1 MSLNK
6 HVCYVMF
13 VMFVMLCYVML
24 CYVIYLFIYL
34 FMYLFIYLSIY
45 LFIYEISE
53 WSPAEIIQ
61 NLSTEMKNRF
71 CCNFYTINTSIVIF
85 YNSTVGFI

>member
-1 MSLNK
+1 MWL
-6 HVCYVMF
+6 VFF
-13 VMFVMLCYVML
+13 VVFQND
-24 CYVIYLFIYL
+24 VIMAYHL
-34 FMYLFIYLSIY
+34 
-45 LFIYEISE
+45 IYEISE

-85 YNSTVGFI
+85 YNSTIGIFDEQTQQSYAYNLISMAAD

>member
-1 MSLNK
+1 MTYHL
-6 HVCYVMF
+6 
-13 VMFVMLCYVML
+13 
-24 CYVIYLFIYL
+24 
-34 FMYLFIYLSIY
+34 
-45 LFIYEISE
+45 IYEISE

-85 YNSTVGFI
+85 YNSTIGIFDEQTQQSYAYNLISMAAD

>member
-1 MSLNK
+1 MLCYVCY
-6 HVCYVMF
+6 VCYVMLCY
-13 VMFVMLCYVML
+13 VMLSHVMLCYVML
-24 CYVIYLFIYL
+24 CYLF
-34 FMYLFIYLSIY
+34 IY